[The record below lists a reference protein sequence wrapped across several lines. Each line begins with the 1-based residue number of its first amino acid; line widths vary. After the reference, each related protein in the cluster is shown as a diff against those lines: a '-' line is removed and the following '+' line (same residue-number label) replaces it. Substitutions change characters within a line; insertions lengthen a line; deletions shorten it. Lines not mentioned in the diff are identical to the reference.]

1 MAEAKRIQLTAVG
14 PVQSKNKE
22 KKEIPTLRFNLTL
35 TKSTS
40 KTCPEFS
47 YTELT
52 RNILNEAKEN
62 EEANPFLDPDDP
74 LAVDDRDKMLALA
87 KSFEE
92 KYGSKPSKRRREE
105 RLEDLIDMGEGYDE
119 NDPFID
125 NTEAYD
131 EIVPSCLTTK
141 LGGFYINQG
150 ALDFRTLEEDES
162 EADLKAVT
170 KKKRKKIKRITSD
183 EEGEGGIVKRGPKKR
198 KSKDG
203 EIKEKKKRKKSAG
216 EMKGEELLKKI
227 KRERGRPKKQKVAP
241 SVADL
246 LKQHEISPTSQG
258 NTGGDTGSFSTGV
271 HNGVTDPEEAQ
282 KIDSTI
288 ESVISQSLTLA
299 QSEEEEGS
307 QGDGQWSVPAVPGEL
322 APRLPTGLSDD
333 LENKIE
339 LIKKAAKQ
347 STEGKC
353 KFFSAAVNRLL
364 LDIEQDTRE
373 ISCSQRSGIYS
384 HMATF
389 LPCNKETLLK
399 RVKKL
404 KLNAQDDQLKDP
416 INKLKEAIDGAM
428 PALMDSYQAECAAA
442 HQARL
447 MEAKDKLESSKDE
460 KPTENGAVVPS
471 ATGASTESDED
482 AEASQQGDKKRIMA
496 PRKKFEWTESIRE
509 LLCRVVRLK
518 LQGYE
523 STRAK
528 GQTAEEYLKGF
539 LEAEIKT
546 LWPKGW
552 MQTRMLF
559 KESKSAHS
567 YLTGPQQKP
576 KKTMIVTT
584 SPKPQIVTSVAVVT
598 TSTSVSSTVTAG
610 TTVSQENKQ
619 IDMNTVPSSLGLGEQ
634 KRTDHAYSQRPK
646 TQITTK
652 PLTSTQVSELLR
664 SSPASEVLKTLSL
677 STGSPAV
684 SNTPVTAVVT
694 SSLPGTVTNSSS
706 DFMSSFQNFVNS
718 QQSPQLS
725 SQVQH
730 PLTKSLFT
738 LSQDLKNK
746 MQTTVTV
753 SKTKSKSPITVT
765 WKGSS
770 GAMKGQ
776 GHHLI
781 KTTSS
786 PGVYNTSVVDTTKT
800 SPKTSPVAP
809 LKGQNASIV
818 TSSGQQVYIQRS
830 QQPVQ
835 TNSVSS
841 SSMQSAQGKTSHT
854 ANVASSLHKD
864 QGQKAGGLAGPQGAT
879 VSPTHQGTKPK
890 PSVPAAAAG
899 NTVRLQQ
906 GQQSSIMS
914 TAANLL
920 DQKGNSVLGRTP
932 SSSGR
937 QGQTGGLQQDA
948 NHTDKVVKTLFSGDL
963 ITSHSGQEQGN
974 SHRGG
979 GDAVQQK
986 TVSPQQQQKQQ
997 LQQQIQA
1004 RLLQQQHL
1012 TEYQQADLVQQ
1023 HLKAAIQQK
1032 QKHQQQKVLQQQQQ
1046 KPSQQKSSTASQQ
1059 EAKRKSSN
1067 EALLQHM
1074 KQQQMQRTLSAQ
1086 QQQQQKS
1093 QSRSLLTGGTSAWT
1107 SDSAQ
1112 QIYSS
1117 ALTSPE
1123 VAPSQGLNYK
1133 SKTAA
1138 AAATQKPDS
1147 AFCVPYMRSLSS
1159 GGVPGV
1165 SPTLSLAG
1173 VTSALPGV
1181 PPSLTLA
1188 GAGGFDIVEYLKGS
1202 PVTPTSLSRSAADL
1216 SPAHG
1221 GQFGNTSPVVV
1232 QQTTPP
1238 RAGHSPSHS
1247 TPSPLHQ
1254 QTSPLHGHAA
1264 QYGLGTPHMY
1274 PSIHT
1279 TSPLHHLPPN
1289 TLPYGTHVTADP
1301 AQGKHKY

>member
-74 LAVDDRDKMLALA
+74 LA
-87 KSFEE
+87 
-92 KYGSKPSKRRREE
+92 GSKPSKRRREE

-183 EEGEGGIVKRGPKKR
+183 EEGEGGIVKRGP
-198 KSKDG
+198 
-203 EIKEKKKRKKSAG
+203 
-216 EMKGEELLKKI
+216 KI

-442 HQARL
+442 HQARYDRL

-986 TVSPQQQQKQQ
+986 T
-997 LQQQIQA
+997 
-1004 RLLQQQHL
+1004 
-1012 TEYQQADLVQQ
+1012 
-1023 HLKAAIQQK
+1023 
-1032 QKHQQQKVLQQQQQ
+1032 
-1046 KPSQQKSSTASQQ
+1046 SSTASQQ